1 MIKNLDHSAQKDS
14 ETSERMNTSPNKRVI
29 ASFER
34 LEEFQMEEGF
44 FLFMKL
50 QRIIFFKDNNSD
62 DEKLNPR
69 RKYNSR
75 LFCRT
80 VQPHWSIHW
89 LPRVV
94 QHVLMMKILRMGK
107 NWGFLANLKPL
118 WIWGI
123 IKNVDKNEFEFNVF
137 FLFI

>member
-69 RKYNSR
+69 RKYNSKT
-75 LFCRT
+75 L
-80 VQPHWSIHW
+80 
-89 LPRVV
+89 LPNCATPLIDPLITKSCSTRFDDEDF
-94 QHVLMMKILRMGK
+94 KDGKELRFFGK
-107 NWGFLANLKPL
+107 FKTF
-118 WIWGI
+118 
-123 IKNVDKNEFEFNVF
+123 VDLRNNKKC
-137 FLFI
+137 